1 MTWADRTRRRIV
13 AALSTRRSAR
23 RPTRRAVADL
33 VADKGHIN
41 VAADAA
47 EIGPAIERLKPL
59 PGYRWIAIN
68 AGDLFAASP
77 KTLGTK
83 VGIMDA
89 TGRVLKAAD
98 LPRPK

>member
-1 MTWADRTRRRIV
+1 MARSDKATIV
-13 AALSTRRSAR
+13 AALIT
-23 RPTRRAVADL
+23 AVGASEDPEGLSDL

-68 AGDLFAASP
+68 PGDLFAASP
-77 KTLGTK
+77 KTIGTK